1 MTHTRNRCRVK
12 IEDTA
17 PQMTMAD
24 VLRERLRLNP
34 PDQQV
39 VWNNCFTRQTVEVM
53 TALGIPPSEWY
64 RLLLSTEPTN
74 GETTE

>member
-1 MTHTRNRCRVK
+1 MEQAKEPRTDMTHTRNRCRVK

-39 VWNNCFTRQTVEVM
+39 VWNNCFTRQ
-53 TALGIPPSEWY
+53 PSK
-64 RLLLSTEPTN
+64 
-74 GETTE
+74 